1 MVDKCYPFQDDYT
14 VGIFDSDDED
24 TGEQSKKPCSDEDVD
39 MGNESEEEEL
49 MPEKSDKRK
58 LVFFKKYDPKTQKFE
73 IMGDYL
79 LDPECMKDM
88 GQALNDFMCLNMV
101 QDAINEEVKAYFIE
115 SFK

>member
-1 MVDKCYPFQDDYT
+1 
-14 VGIFDSDDED
+14 
-24 TGEQSKKPCSDEDVD
+24 

-88 GQALNDFMCLNMV
+88 G
-101 QDAINEEVKAYFIE
+101 
-115 SFK
+115 